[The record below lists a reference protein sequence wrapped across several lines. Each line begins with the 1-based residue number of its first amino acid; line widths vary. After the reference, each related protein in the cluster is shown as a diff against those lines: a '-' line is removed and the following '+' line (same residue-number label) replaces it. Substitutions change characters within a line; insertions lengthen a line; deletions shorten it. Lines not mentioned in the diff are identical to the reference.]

1 MTGNLCR
8 CGTYLRIRAAIHDA
22 AARGRR
28 PSSARPPPTAGAASR
43 RAERGADHDAPDES
57 PLVPARLRASP
68 AAACSSASTC
78 RPSSRAQGG
87 ARRPPPPLSPNAFIR
102 ILPDGKVVI
111 TAKNPEV
118 GQGIR
123 TSLPM
128 IIADELDVEWSAVTY
143 EQADVDA
150 AKYGPQSAGG
160 STGTPTNWTP
170 MRQVGAAARQMLIAA
185 AATTWGVPAAE
196 CTTASGQVKHAASNR
211 SIGYGA
217 DRDEGRGAAA
227 AGSGDAS
234 S

>member
-1 MTGNLCR
+1 MRAQINRRSFLHVSGLA
-8 CGTYLRIRAAIHDA
+8 GGGLLVGFYLR
-22 AARGRR
+22 
-28 PSSARPPPTAGAASR
+28 
-43 RAERGADHDAPDES
+43 
-57 PLVPARLRASP
+57 PAVA
-68 AAACSSASTC
+68 
-78 RPSSRAQGG
+78 AQG
-87 ARRPPPPLSPNAFIR
+87 ATPPPPALSPNAFIR
-102 ILPDGKVVI
+102 ILPDGKVII

-128 IIADELDVEWSAVTY
+128 IIADELDVAWSAVTY

-185 AATTWGVPAAE
+185 AAETWGVPAAE
-196 CTTASGQVKHAASNR
+196 CTTAAGQVKHAASNR

-217 DRDEGRGAAA
+217 VATKAAQLPPPEL
-227 AGSGDAS
+227 AS
-234 S
+234 FKLKEK